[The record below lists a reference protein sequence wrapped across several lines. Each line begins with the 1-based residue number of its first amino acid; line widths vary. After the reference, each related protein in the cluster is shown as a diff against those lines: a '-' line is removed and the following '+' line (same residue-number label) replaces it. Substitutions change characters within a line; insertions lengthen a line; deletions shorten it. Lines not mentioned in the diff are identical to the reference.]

1 MITLDRLAG
10 KVAFITG
17 TAGGQGR
24 AAALRFADEGAQVVG
39 CDVKDNSEVV
49 KAVHDAGGE
58 MVAMEGCDLNSAES
72 VADFVQLGIDEFG
85 KIDILYCN
93 AARPVFGWFDQMSA
107 DTFWRGMHEEINP
120 VFLTCKAAWPMF
132 MRGGGGSIITTS
144 SISATKAFAVLAS
157 ISHSPAKAA
166 VRAFTRQLA
175 LEGVPH
181 NIRAN
186 SISPGLIA
194 TPVTAERMENREWT
208 DGMMREHMLSRP
220 GLPDDVACAAVYLAS
235 DESAWVTGSDLAV
248 DGGASGI

>member
-1 MITLDRLAG
+1 MSDRLAG

-17 TAGGQGR
+17 TGGGQGR
-24 AAALRFADEGAQVVG
+24 AAALRFAEEGALVVG
-39 CDVKDNSEVV
+39 CDLKDNSEVV
-49 KAVHDAGGE
+49 KSVHVAGGR
-58 MVAMEGCDLNSAES
+58 MVAMDGCDLNSPES
-72 VADFVQLGIDEFG
+72 VTNFIQFGIDEFG

-93 AARPVFGWFDQMSA
+93 AARPVFGWFDEMSP
-107 DTFWRGMHEEINP
+107 DTFWKGMHEEINP
-120 VFLTCKAAWPMF
+120 TFLVCKAAWPMF
-132 MRGGGGSIITTS
+132 IKGGGGSIITVS
-144 SISATKAFAVLAS
+144 SIAASKAFAVSAS

-186 SISPGLIA
+186 TISPGLIA
-194 TPVTAERMENREWT
+194 TPVTAGRMENPEWT

-220 GLPDDVACAAVYLAS
+220 GLPDDVAFAAIYLAS
-235 DESAWVTGSDLAV
+235 DESVWITGSNLAV